1 MIHLAVCVFYVLFVV
16 AVVFVCFA
24 SFLSFLKRPVHCKGP
39 MGKQRDSAAGGGGDR
54 GRDDSWAGLTMQLY
68 LT

>member
-1 MIHLAVCVFYVLFVV
+1 MFFYVLFVV

-39 MGKQRDSAAGGGGDR
+39 MGKQRDSAAGGGGGRGR
-54 GRDDSWAGLTMQLY
+54 GRDGSWAGLTTQLY

>member
-1 MIHLAVCVFYVLFVV
+1 MIRLAVCVFYVLFVV

-24 SFLSFLKRPVHCKGP
+24 SFSSFLKRPVHCKGL
-39 MGKQRDSAAGGGGDR
+39 MGKQRDSAAGGGG